1 MARQN
6 RGAMSD
12 RVAWHCSTQKP
23 GRCACARAATLLLAR
38 LARLARLAM
47 ASRRQPAGS
56 SERAAAAPL
65 LPADRRAVWL
75 APGAVDC
82 DVVAFEHSL
91 AHGHVAQGLRM
102 YQGKLLPGH
111 FDTWGLAPIA
121 WPTAATPMP
130 RCG

>member
-1 MARQN
+1 M
-6 RGAMSD
+6 
-12 RVAWHCSTQKP
+12 
-23 GRCACARAATLLLAR
+23 LLLAR

-47 ASRRQPAGS
+47 APWRQPAGS

-75 APGAVDC
+75 APGAVGR
-82 DVVAFEHSL
+82 DVVAFEQAL
-91 AHGHVAQGLRM
+91 AHGHVALGLRLD
-102 YQGKLLPGH
+102 QGELLPGD
-111 FDTWGLAPIA
+111 FDEWEQAPIA